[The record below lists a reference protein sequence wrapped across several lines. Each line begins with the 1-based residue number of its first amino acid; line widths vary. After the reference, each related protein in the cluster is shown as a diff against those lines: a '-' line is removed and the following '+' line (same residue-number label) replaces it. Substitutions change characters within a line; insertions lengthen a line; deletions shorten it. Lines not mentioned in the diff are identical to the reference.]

1 MSNVKAGK
9 HENHVDRADFNQ
21 NGLYLYGWS
30 FIENLNMNNDA
41 DVKKTLIIKNAS
53 HQEVKR
59 QVLSNYY
66 HPWFSKEYN
75 KPYDYARY
83 EQTVDIYS
91 LPTGTYTFDIEVN
104 VSGISKTSQVMSNFD
119 LGSKTY
125 KVGNKTYTI
134 SNAGKGKPVKLEIR

>member
-1 MSNVKAGK
+1 
-9 HENHVDRADFNQ
+9 
-21 NGLYLYGWS
+21 
-30 FIENLNMNNDA
+30 MNNDS
-41 DVKKTLIIKNAS
+41 DVKKTLIVKNAS

-104 VSGISKTSQVMSNFD
+104 VSGISKTSQVTSNFD